1 MEQKC
6 VWPDNSGKGAMT
18 NAQIGKIFG
27 EIADLLELKG
37 ENPFR
42 VRAYRRAALNVEGMP
57 KELSSLGEE
66 ELTAIPGIGKD
77 LAAKIRQYSETGKV
91 DLHEELKKE
100 IPAGLLDILRV
111 PGVGPKTA
119 KLLHDKRNVNSLE
132 ELEELA
138 RGRKLAGL
146 PGIQEKTEE
155 NILKGIELLKKG
167 RERFPLGRALPVA
180 RNIVELLREAVP
192 RGKFEVAG
200 SLRRWKE
207 TVKDIDV
214 LATGKNP
221 GEIAGVFVRL
231 ATVKEVLER
240 GKTKCTALTAEGIQ
254 VDLRVVEE
262 SSFGAALQYFT
273 GGKAHNI
280 KLREMASRRGWKI
293 NEYGLFRES
302 DDKRMAGKEEEDI
315 YSALG
320 LPWIPP
326 ELREDS
332 GEIEAAMEG
341 KLPGL
346 LALADIRG
354 DLHAHTNW
362 SDGSHDLDNL
372 VAAAKERGYRYIA
385 VTDHSKGLGVAHGLD
400 EKRVREQIRLID
412 AANAKQS
419 GFRILK
425 GIEVDIRGD
434 GMLDLPDELLAEL
447 DIVVASIH
455 SGFKQER
462 EQITN
467 RLLAAVRSPFVS
479 VIAHPTGRLIGER
492 EPYDADMEA
501 VFRETA
507 RRGIAMEINA
517 NPMRLDLSDQ
527 HARMAKKYGIPLV
540 VSTDTH
546 IAANLDFMEYGVGTA
561 RRGWIEKKDVLN
573 TLGAAALIKRLAA
586 MRKAGTPADRRKSP

>member
-1 MEQKC
+1 M
-6 VWPDNSGKGAMT
+6 AMT
-18 NAQIGKIFG
+18 NAQMAKIFG

-42 VRAYRRAALNVEGMP
+42 VRAYRRAAMNVEGIS

-77 LAAKIRQYSETGKV
+77 LAGKIRQYSETGRV

-100 IPAGLLDILRV
+100 IPAGLLAILRV

-119 KLLHDKRNVNSLE
+119 KMLHDKRNVKSLE

-146 PGIQEKTEE
+146 PGIQEKTEI

-167 RERFPLGRALPVA
+167 RERFPLGMALPVA

-192 RGKFEVAG
+192 RGKFAVAG

-214 LATGKNP
+214 LAAGKNP
-221 GEIAGVFVRL
+221 GEIAGAFVRL
-231 ATVKEVLER
+231 AAVKEVLER
-240 GKTKCTALTAEGIQ
+240 GQTKCTGITAEGIQ

-302 DDKRMAGKEEEDI
+302 DEKRIAGKEEAEI

-326 ELREDS
+326 ELREDA
-332 GEIEAAMEG
+332 GEIEGAMEG
-341 KLPGL
+341 KLPEL

-354 DLHAHTNW
+354 DLHSHTNW
-362 SDGSHDLDNL
+362 SDGSHDLDSL

-412 AANAKQS
+412 AANTKLS

-434 GMLDLPDELLAEL
+434 GSLDLPDELLAEL

-455 SGFKQER
+455 SGFKQVR

-467 RLLAAVRSPFVS
+467 RLLSAVRSPFVS
-479 VIAHPTGRLIGER
+479 VVAHPTGRLIGER
-492 EPYDADMEA
+492 DPYDADMEA
-501 VFRETA
+501 VFREAA

-527 HARMAKKYGIPLV
+527 HARMAKRYGIPLV

-546 IAANLDFMEYGVGTA
+546 IAANLDYMEYGVGTA

-573 TLGAAALIKRLAA
+573 TLGAAALMKRLAA
-586 MRKAGTPADRRKSP
+586 MRKTGAPPGRRKSP

>member
-1 MEQKC
+1 M
-6 VWPDNSGKGAMT
+6 AMT
-18 NAQIGKIFG
+18 NAQMAKIFG

-42 VRAYRRAALNVEGMP
+42 VRAYRRAAMNVEGIS

-77 LAAKIRQYSETGKV
+77 LAGKIRQYSETGRV

-100 IPAGLLDILRV
+100 IPAGLLAILRV

-119 KLLHDKRNVNSLE
+119 KMLHDKRNVKSLE

-146 PGIQEKTEE
+146 PGIQEKTEV

-167 RERFPLGRALPVA
+167 RERFPLGMALPVA

-192 RGKFEVAG
+192 RGKFAVAG

-214 LATGKNP
+214 LAAGKNP
-221 GEIAGVFVRL
+221 GEIAGAFVRL
-231 ATVKEVLER
+231 AAVKEVLER
-240 GKTKCTALTAEGIQ
+240 GQTKCTGITAEGIQ

-302 DDKRMAGKEEEDI
+302 DEKRIAGKEEEEI

-326 ELREDS
+326 ELREDA
-332 GEIEAAMEG
+332 GEIEGAMEG
-341 KLPGL
+341 KLPEL

-354 DLHAHTNW
+354 DLHSHTNW
-362 SDGSHDLDNL
+362 SDGSHDLDSL

-412 AANAKQS
+412 AANTKLS

-434 GMLDLPDELLAEL
+434 GSLDLPDELLAEL

-455 SGFKQER
+455 SGFKQVR

-467 RLLAAVRSPFVS
+467 RLLSAVRSPFVS
-479 VIAHPTGRLIGER
+479 VVAHPTGRLIGER
-492 EPYDADMEA
+492 DPYDADMEA
-501 VFRETA
+501 VFREAA

-527 HARMAKKYGIPLV
+527 HARMAKRYGIPLV

-546 IAANLDFMEYGVGTA
+546 IAANLDYMEYGVGTA

-573 TLGAAALIKRLAA
+573 TLGAAALMKRLAA
-586 MRKAGTPADRRKSP
+586 MRKTGAPPGRRKSP

>member
-1 MEQKC
+1 M
-6 VWPDNSGKGAMT
+6 AMT
-18 NAQIGKIFG
+18 NAQMAKIFG

-42 VRAYRRAALNVEGMP
+42 VRAYRRAAMNVEGIP
-57 KELSSLGEE
+57 KELSSLGEK

-77 LAAKIRQYSETGKV
+77 LAGKIRQYSETGRV

-100 IPAGLLDILRV
+100 IPAGLLAILRV

-119 KLLHDKRNVNSLE
+119 KMLHDKRNVKSLE

-146 PGIQEKTEE
+146 PGIQEKTEV

-167 RERFPLGRALPVA
+167 RERFPLGMALPVA

-192 RGKFEVAG
+192 RGKFAVAG

-221 GEIAGVFVRL
+221 GEIAGAFVRL
-231 ATVKEVLER
+231 AAVKEVLER
-240 GKTKCTALTAEGIQ
+240 GQTKCTGITAEGIQ

-302 DDKRMAGKEEEDI
+302 DEKRIAGKEEAEI

-326 ELREDS
+326 ELREDA
-332 GEIEAAMEG
+332 GEIEGAMEG
-341 KLPGL
+341 KLPEL

-354 DLHAHTNW
+354 DLHSHTNW
-362 SDGSHDLDNL
+362 SDGSHDLDSL

-412 AANAKQS
+412 AANTKLS

-434 GMLDLPDELLAEL
+434 GSLDLPDELLAEL

-455 SGFKQER
+455 SGFKQVR

-467 RLLAAVRSPFVS
+467 RLLSAVRSPFVS
-479 VIAHPTGRLIGER
+479 VVAHPTGRLIGER
-492 EPYDADMEA
+492 DPYDADMEA
-501 VFRETA
+501 VFREAA

-527 HARMAKKYGIPLV
+527 HARMAKRYGIPLV

-546 IAANLDFMEYGVGTA
+546 IAANLDYMEYGVGTA

-573 TLGAAALIKRLAA
+573 TLGAAALMKRLAA
-586 MRKAGTPADRRKSP
+586 MRKTGAPPGRRKSP

>member
-1 MEQKC
+1 
-6 VWPDNSGKGAMT
+6 MT
-18 NAQIGKIFG
+18 NAQMAKIFG

-42 VRAYRRAALNVEGMP
+42 VRAYRRAAMNVEGIP

-77 LAAKIRQYSETGKV
+77 LAGKIRQYSETGKV

-100 IPAGLLDILRV
+100 IPAGLLAILRV

-119 KLLHDKRNVNSLE
+119 KMLHDKRNVKSLE

-192 RGKFEVAG
+192 RGRFAVAG

-214 LATGKNP
+214 LAAGKNP

-231 ATVKEVLER
+231 AAVKEILER
-240 GKTKCTALTAEGIQ
+240 GQTKCTGITAEGIQ

-302 DDKRMAGKEEEDI
+302 DEKRIAGKEEEEI

-326 ELREDS
+326 ELREDA
-332 GEIEAAMEG
+332 GEIEGAMEG
-341 KLPGL
+341 KLPEL
-346 LALADIRG
+346 LSLADIRG

-362 SDGSHDLDNL
+362 SDGSHDLDSL

-412 AANAKQS
+412 AANTKLS

-434 GMLDLPDELLAEL
+434 GSLDLPDELLAEL

-455 SGFKQER
+455 SGFKQGR

-467 RLLAAVRSPFVS
+467 RLLSAVRSPFVS
-479 VIAHPTGRLIGER
+479 VVAHPTGRLIGER
-492 EPYDADMEA
+492 DPYDADMEA
-501 VFRETA
+501 VFREAA

-527 HARMAKKYGIPLV
+527 HARMAKRYGIPIV

-546 IAANLDFMEYGVGTA
+546 IAANLDYMEYGVGTA

-573 TLGAAALIKRLAA
+573 TLGAAALMKRLAA
-586 MRKAGTPADRRKSP
+586 MRKTGAPPGRRKSP